1 MIAIDS
7 NYLMELARA
16 KSHEHRNVLAQ
27 TVSDLFTDGGTTLS
41 DRERALMFDILHRV
55 VRDAEF
61 SVRRGISRKLA
72 AQPDAPRDLMRD
84 LANDEIEVAY
94 PILVRCKVLQDIDL
108 IEVVRNRTLEHQL
121 AVAVRSDLSSRVSEA
136 LVETGDQRVI
146 RELLKNQDA
155 CLSRA
160 TLAYLVEESKRMD
173 SFQEPILHRRDL
185 EPDLAKRMFL
195 WVSAALRQHILT
207 HFELDPET
215 IDDLLEEAAQLDLAT
230 PGEPQVAA
238 DSCADLA
245 TTLVESGMAT
255 PEFLLQTLR
264 DGEVPL
270 FRALFGRLTQ
280 LRPRL
285 VSRILFD
292 PGGEGLAIACK
303 FIGLDK
309 PSFASLF
316 TISRN
321 ARAKQAAAKK
331 QDLRKVLNFYDRTT
345 ESAAAKVVRHWR
357 RDENYLSAIADIEL
371 SP

>member
-146 RELLKNQDA
+146 RELLKNQGA

-245 TTLVESGMAT
+245 TTLVES
-255 PEFLLQTLR
+255 
-264 DGEVPL
+264 V
-270 FRALFGRLTQ
+270 
-280 LRPRL
+280 
-285 VSRILFD
+285 
-292 PGGEGLAIACK
+292 
-303 FIGLDK
+303 
-309 PSFASLF
+309 
-316 TISRN
+316 
-321 ARAKQAAAKK
+321 
-331 QDLRKVLNFYDRTT
+331 
-345 ESAAAKVVRHWR
+345 
-357 RDENYLSAIADIEL
+357 
-371 SP
+371 